1 MFGISFS
8 EFLVIIIL
16 LVVVTNP
23 KDIPGIA
30 KKITKYFYQAKNMLS
45 QAKNEMSRITQDMGL
60 EDIKREVETELKQ
73 AKDQARKTTI
83 IDIYGNEHEV
93 YDVEKIRGDLAKEDL
108 QVEIEKYNEINSK
121 PNSQKRVQHLKK
133 EPVANPS
140 TKHI

>member
-8 EFLVIIIL
+8 EFLVIIVL

-30 KKITKYFYQAKNMLS
+30 KKITKYFYKAKNMVS
-45 QAKNEMSRITQDMGL
+45 QARNEMSRITQDMGL
-60 EDIKREVETELKQ
+60 EDIKREVEIEMKQ
-73 AKDQARKTTI
+73 AQEAARKTTI

-108 QVEIEKYNEINSK
+108 QAEIEKYNEIN
-121 PNSQKRVQHLKK
+121 QKT
-133 EPVANPS
+133 NPENPTQNQNLS
-140 TKHI
+140 A